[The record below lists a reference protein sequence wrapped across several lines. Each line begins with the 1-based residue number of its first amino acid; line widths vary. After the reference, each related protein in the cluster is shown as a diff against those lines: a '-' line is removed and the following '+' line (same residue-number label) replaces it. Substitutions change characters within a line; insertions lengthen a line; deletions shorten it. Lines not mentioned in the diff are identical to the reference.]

1 MVPYGIMAQIA
12 QKRLY
17 FTFAAGS
24 EDAKNDISDIYLDIP
39 AALSA
44 VNRKQYHQVTA
55 SGDPLCYTVTVKAIA
70 STKVLTFT
78 TAANTWTTRNAVKK
92 VAVGWKEQMK
102 NSGIRMSELPTY
114 ARRFRCALDI
124 GGHTSA
130 ANTQTLLNHMVPDDA
145 GGKRLFTPYE
155 GQDPA
160 AADITYFNSNEIVML
175 SIASDANPD
184 EAYRCALLGA
194 TDATNTSFG
203 MIYEYLK
210 SRRNMRSRSD
220 PDVEF
225 PDDDGLLNTIFATS
239 ESLADDVTEAVDDYN
254 IARPYSELG
263 NVGAVPER
271 DDACQAIVGAIVQP
285 SVANFSETFSAPLG
299 LIKMDGFGLAA
310 DDMFIVDVE
319 AVYEM

>member
-1 MVPYGIMAQIA
+1 MGNMAQIA

-17 FTFAAGS
+17 FTFVSSS
-24 EDAKNDISDIYLDIP
+24 EDTANDTSDIYLDIP

-44 VNRKQYHQVTA
+44 VNRKQYHQVTS
-55 SGDPLCYTVTVKAIA
+55 SGAPLCYTVTVKAINSA
-70 STKVLTFT
+70 KVLSFC

-114 ARRFRCALDI
+114 ARRFRCALEA
-124 GGHTSA
+124 GAHPSG
-130 ANTQTLLNHMVPDDA
+130 ANEQTLYNHMVPDDC
-145 GGKRLFTPYE
+145 GGKRLFTKYE

-160 AADITYFNSNEIVML
+160 AADITYFSSNEIVML
-175 SIASDANPD
+175 SIASEANP
-184 EAYRCALLGA
+184 EQAYRCSLLGN
-194 TDATNTSFG
+194 TDAANTSFG
-203 MIYEYLK
+203 MIFEYLK

-254 IARPYSELG
+254 IERPYTEIEGGSPFRCDAAQL
-263 NVGAVPER
+263 VMGAV
-271 DDACQAIVGAIVQP
+271 VQP
-285 SVANFSETFSAPLG
+285 EVANFSETFSAPLG
-299 LIKMDGFGLAA
+299 LIKMAGFGLSDGDA
-310 DDMFIVDVE
+310 FIVDVE

>member
-1 MVPYGIMAQIA
+1 MAQIA

-17 FTFAAGS
+17 FTFQGAAS
-24 EDAKNDISDIYLDIP
+24 DDENDITDIYLDIP
-39 AALSA
+39 AALTA
-44 VNRKQYHQVTA
+44 VNRKQYHQCTA
-55 SGDPLCYTVTVKAIA
+55 SGDPLCYTVTVKAIT
-70 STKVLTFT
+70 STKVLSFT
-78 TAANTWTTRNAVKK
+78 TAPNTWTTRNAAKK
-92 VAVGWKEQMK
+92 VAVGWKKQLK

-114 ARRFRCALDI
+114 ARRFRCAFDSS
-124 GGHTSA
+124 GHTSG
-130 ANTQTLLNHMVPDDA
+130 ANQQSLANHMVPDDA
-145 GGKRLFTPYE
+145 DGKRLFTAFE

-160 AADITYFNSNEIVML
+160 APVITYSNANEIVML
-175 SIASDANPD
+175 SIASEANPD
-184 EAYRCALLGA
+184 EAYRCALLGDTSA
-194 TDATNTSFG
+194 IGTSFG

-271 DDACQAIVGAIVQP
+271 NDACVAIMGAIVQP
-285 SVANFSETFSAPLG
+285 AVANYTETFSAPLG
-299 LIKMDGFGLAA
+299 LIKMAGFGLI
-310 DDMFIVDVE
+310 DGDQFIVDVE